1 MDEEDV
7 YRLLDKRIK
16 IERTERDADDKKTY
30 DEVFD
35 KNTLLALG
43 KLISRGVIATLDF
56 PIATGKEG
64 NVYRATGEDET
75 LLAVKIYRTSTS
87 TYKNLMKYI
96 TGDPRFRSIP
106 KDRRGII
113 ALWAQKEYKNLKRM
127 EKAEIPGPKPLKLLS
142 NVLVMAYIGCGER
155 PAPMI
160 KDYQLKS
167 PGESFESLLDIM
179 RRLHTEA
186 ELVHG
191 DLSEYN
197 ILVNEDK
204 CYLIDVGQSVVL
216 EHPLARELL
225 IRDVGNMA
233 RYFGKLGIQCNENDM
248 MDCITGGET

>member
-7 YRLLDKRIK
+7 YSLLDKRIK

-35 KNTLLALG
+35 RNTLLALG

-64 NVYRATGEDET
+64 NVYRATGEDEE
-75 LLAVKIYRTSTS
+75 LLAVKIYRTSTA

-113 ALWAQKEYKNLKRM
+113 SLWAQKEYKNLLRM
-127 EKAEIPGPKPLKLLS
+127 EKAEIPGPKPVKLLG

-160 KDYQLKS
+160 KDCQLADPK
-167 PGESFESLLDIM
+167 EIFQTLLDIM
-179 RRLHTEA
+179 RRLYSEVQ
-186 ELVHG
+186 LVHG

-197 ILVNEDK
+197 ILVDEGR

-225 IRDVGNMA
+225 VRDIGNMA
-233 RYFGKLGIQCNENDM
+233 RYFGKLGVECDEKDM
-248 MDCITGGET
+248 LEFITEEET